1 MSKTWILAGV
11 LALGLGCSGQ
21 SNHSM
26 KSEGKE
32 EGDEVKMNLADV
44 PPAVRSSLQ
53 REAGGASIDK
63 VDREMKH
70 GKTVYETDVMLDGK
84 TWEIQVDENGQL
96 VSKKIEDEAAEKNE
110 KNEKNG
116 GKEDKD

>member
-1 MSKTWILAGV
+1 MTKTWVLVSV
-11 LALGLGCSGQ
+11 LALGLGCSSQ
-21 SNHSM
+21 STHSM

-32 EGDEVKMNLADV
+32 EGEEVKMNLADV
-44 PPAVRSSLQ
+44 PPAVRTSLQ

-63 VDREMKH
+63 IDREMKN
-70 GKTVYETDVMLDGK
+70 GKTVYETDVMMNGK

-96 VSKKIEDEAAEKNE
+96 VSKRIEDEADEKNE

-116 GKEDKD
+116 GKGDKD